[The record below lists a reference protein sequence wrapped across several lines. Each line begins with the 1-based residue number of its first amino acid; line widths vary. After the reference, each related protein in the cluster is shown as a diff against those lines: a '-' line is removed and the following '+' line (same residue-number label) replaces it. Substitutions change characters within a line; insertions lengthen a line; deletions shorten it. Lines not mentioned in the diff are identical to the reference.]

1 MRSLLKKNLL
11 IIILVVL
18 TVTLAG
24 CLEGDSSSQTKETSI
39 QQSTYTKLAEKEPAK
54 EMTNPKTRETIN
66 FWTDTWNEEGQLAY
80 VYLQNA
86 DGKMIGFFVLD
97 GPPVS
102 MCASLTPNFRVVGNS
117 GSSSRVVTPA
127 PGIDGVYR
135 SSEDCSRYFGKDA
148 TSGTYVEFTVGMG
161 INMLLYTEPLT
172 NHPNVE
178 NLAPQ
183 GDTKG

>member
-1 MRSLLKKNLL
+1 MRSLLNKKLM
-11 IIILVVL
+11 VVL
-18 TVTLAG
+18 LVAVLAVLTA
-24 CLEGDSSSQTKETSI
+24 CEEESSSYKSEMEV
-39 QQSTYTKLAEKEPAK
+39 QSGSYKTLVEKEPAK
-54 EMTNPKTRETIN
+54 NMTNPKTRETIN
-66 FWTDTWNEEGQLAY
+66 FWTETWNNPGQLAY
-80 VYLQNA
+80 VYLQNSTG
-86 DGKMIGFFVLD
+86 DMIGYYVLD

-102 MCASLTPNFRVVGNS
+102 MCASLTPNYDTIY
-117 GSSSRVVTPA
+117 SSNGGYTVIPT

-148 TSGTYVEFTVGMG
+148 SSGSYVEFTVGMG

-183 GDTKG
+183 GE